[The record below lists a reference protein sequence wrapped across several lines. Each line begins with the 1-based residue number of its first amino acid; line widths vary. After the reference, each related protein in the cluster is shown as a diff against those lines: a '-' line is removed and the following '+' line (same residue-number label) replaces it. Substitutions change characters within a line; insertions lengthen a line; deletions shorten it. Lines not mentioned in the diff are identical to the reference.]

1 MRQQCK
7 RSMKVE
13 TVPFDYHAAF
23 REGGR
28 YAEVVAARLQAS
40 GVRCYAPAIQIAQT
54 QEEIDF
60 MTMYETDIEFD
71 WMETGL
77 EVKSSSRIF
86 SDLVDDYPYETLFV
100 DTVSGFDAKVVKPI
114 AYVFVSQETAGM
126 VCLSPKTKSSW
137 QQVEAFDRKR
147 EITDR
152 FYSVNKA
159 KLQSF
164 DSLVKWLIQNQRE
177 GM

>member
-1 MRQQCK
+1 MHQQCK
-7 RSMKVE
+7 HFMRVE
-13 TVPFDYHAAF
+13 KVPFDYHAAF

-28 YAEVVAARLQAS
+28 YAEVVAARLQAD

-54 QEEIDF
+54 QEERDF

-86 SDLVDDYPYETLFV
+86 SDLVDEYPYETLFV
-100 DTVSGFDAKVVKPI
+100 DTVSGFDSKVVKPI
-114 AYVFVSQETAGM
+114 AYVFVSQTTSGM
-126 VCLSPKTKSSW
+126 VCLSPKTKSTW
-137 QQVEAFDRKR
+137 MQVEAFDRKR

-159 KLQSF
+159 KLQSYG
-164 DSLVKWLIQNQRE
+164 SLVEWLIQKQD
-177 GM
+177 GGI